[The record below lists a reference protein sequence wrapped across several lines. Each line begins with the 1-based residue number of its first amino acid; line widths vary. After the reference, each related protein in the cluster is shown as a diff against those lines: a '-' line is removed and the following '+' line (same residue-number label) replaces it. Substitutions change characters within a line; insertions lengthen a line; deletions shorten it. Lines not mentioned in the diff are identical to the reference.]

1 MGGCGLLL
9 HVLHPKCSRLDSESF
24 FVVLGEAWMA
34 DNWQNADDDDA
45 SSIGKAQCLESSL
58 GFMRESKVRG
68 GTSCRAAALWG
79 FQKFKKAKTGRAYLF
94 GRPSKQ
100 RQWEVIG
107 RWELLV
113 INHLNTAQTK
123 SSKRGNVELDRRQS
137 IGSFSDQCLL
147 RRGTMVSCVSWEHM
161 CELRGANG
169 PVYVS
174 LSHTQTELGLL
185 LQ

>member
-9 HVLHPKCSRLDSESF
+9 HVLHPKCSRRDSESF

-113 INHLNTAQTK
+113 INHLGTAQTK

-161 CELRGANG
+161 CPSYGVPTVRFMFHSRT
-169 PVYVS
+169 PRQS
-174 LSHTQTELGLL
+174 
-185 LQ
+185 